1 MGLRGVAAIYFT
13 QRANAAAHAPHLK
26 LLPPARIMIL
36 LGAHAAGCRLK
47 VTI

>member
-13 QRANAAAHAPHLK
+13 QRANAAAPAPAPK
-26 LLPPARIMIL
+26 AAPPARIMIL
-36 LGAHAAGCRLK
+36 LGARAAGCGLK